1 MAFVMP
7 DTRPGVSMQWHR
19 KPPDKPSDP
28 WALINIRLARI
39 EAALNASQNATNR
52 KLTELMTNQQHIEQ
66 DVTAITASIAT
77 AVAEL
82 KAQIAAGT
90 PAEALDFTSLDNL
103 ASSTAAEAAADAP
116 AV

>member
-1 MAFVMP
+1 MSRW
-7 DTRPGVSMQWHR
+7 RPQ
-19 KPPDKPSDP
+19 PAP
-28 WALINIRLARI
+28 WTVILARLDRI
-39 EAALNASQNATNR
+39 ETLLSDNQSTTNR